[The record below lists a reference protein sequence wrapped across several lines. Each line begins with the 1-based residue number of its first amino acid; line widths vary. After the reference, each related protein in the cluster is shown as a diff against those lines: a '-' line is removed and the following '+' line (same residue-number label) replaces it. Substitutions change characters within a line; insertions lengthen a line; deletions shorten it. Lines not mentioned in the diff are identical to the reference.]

1 MQGFDIIHIKMSRTM
16 PSAVAFLLCVSCMA
30 MQPAE
35 PVGVPELMKTFDG
48 LPVTDRTIWETVR
61 RRELRQRFL
70 ERMYGLPPVYAE
82 TPDVRFTLEE
92 PDKTMMDGMAVRRRM
107 RIHYRGPSGA
117 DSFIAIAF
125 IPKSGSRSITSSR
138 RKSSSYSSMRSYR
151 PSNTFPWRHFSDN
164 SRPVAQ
170 LPQPFQSLLSI

>member
-1 MQGFDIIHIKMSRTM
+1 M

-82 TPDVRFTLEE
+82 TPDMRFTLEE

-117 DSFIAIAF
+117 DSLSCRFQGIYFLYQLCQASVFSVQTGGFPENRHTLLLTGIRQKDQKPAPADF
-125 IPKSGSRSITSSR
+125 RQGIHRTGGLHQGIPQK
-138 RKSSSYSSMRSYR
+138 
-151 PSNTFPWRHFSDN
+151 
-164 SRPVAQ
+164 
-170 LPQPFQSLLSI
+170 L